1 MVGSLALIQF
11 TSPITF
17 AYTART
23 WLRLLSLNIAFGGA
37 IHYGIGGV
45 LYEIS
50 TLDYLKRIH
59 ARQVIYSII
68 PGIWAFGISEYL
80 LLSSEI
86 TTEMLLVCFGG
97 MSILQISAFLMDK
110 MYVSK
115 EQLPQWYLKMKIPVF
130 VYTFILSV
138 LIFGV
143 MLSKIDFI
151 QKKNDN
157 TRIEIMKKLMD
168 LDDVQFLRKVNEL
181 NIQYDEEDL
190 NLLRKK
196 YGV

>member
-1 MVGSLALIQF
+1 
-11 TSPITF
+11 
-17 AYTART
+17 
-23 WLRLLSLNIAFGGA
+23 
-37 IHYGIGGV
+37 
-45 LYEIS
+45 
-50 TLDYLKRIH
+50 
-59 ARQVIYSII
+59 
-68 PGIWAFGISEYL
+68 
-80 LLSSEI
+80 
-86 TTEMLLVCFGG
+86 MLLVSFGG